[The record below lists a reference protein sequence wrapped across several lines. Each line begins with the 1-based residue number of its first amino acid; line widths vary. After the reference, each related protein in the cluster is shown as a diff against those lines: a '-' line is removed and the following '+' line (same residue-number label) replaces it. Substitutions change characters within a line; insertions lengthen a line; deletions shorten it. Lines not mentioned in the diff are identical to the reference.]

1 MRLSDIMRLKNL
13 KFGYPKKEV
22 LKDINL
28 TISNNELVCLLGVNG
43 AGKSTLL
50 KSILGIL
57 KIQSGEIYIHAEGDD
72 KNSLKRI
79 HSPRK
84 HTDEDDDFLP
94 NLTTVYGMALLL
106 WGLIVTAVSESQ
118 SISSFAP
125 AFLGLPLLVS
135 GEMVKTPEA
144 DRKLWMY
151 IATTFGI
158 LGSLGGIGFFIVM
171 GDGLNYTS
179 SSMLM
184 MFVTGSAYT
193 AVCVRWFTAAKDAS
207 NDDNFDAMELA
218 QYMSYVPQS
227 VKSSFSIDVY
237 DAIMLG
243 RRPYIGWNISPMDRE
258 IVSKTIEFLNLEEF
272 AFRKLNQLSGGERQR
287 VIIGKAIAQSPR
299 LFLLDEPTSDLDLK
313 NQIQIMKKMKFL
325 VSNSKVPKSALVA
338 IHDINMAARFA
349 DRILLMSEGKIIADG
364 TPREVLTPENIQ
376 KVFGVT
382 ADVVNSEEGDRF
394 WVHVRDE
401 VDGKTED
408 DNLIWE
414 QINEDTE
421 G

>member
-1 MRLSDIMRLKNL
+1 VMRLSDIMRLKNL

-50 KSILGIL
+50 KCILGIL
-57 KIQSGEIYIHAEGDD
+57 KIQSGEIWIDADGGDGNTS
-72 KNSLKRI
+72 KNI
-79 HSPRK
+79 HS
-84 HTDEDDDFLP
+84 
-94 NLTTVYGMALLL
+94 NG
-106 WGLIVTAVSESQ
+106 
-118 SISSFAP
+118 
-125 AFLGLPLLVS
+125 
-135 GEMVKTPEA
+135 
-144 DRKLWMY
+144 
-151 IATTFGI
+151 
-158 LGSLGGIGFFIVM
+158 
-171 GDGLNYTS
+171 NY
-179 SSMLM
+179 
-184 MFVTGSAYT
+184 
-193 AVCVRWFTAAKDAS
+193 
-207 NDDNFDAMELA
+207 DAMQLA
-218 QYMSYVPQS
+218 RYMSYVPQS

-349 DRILLMSEGKIIADG
+349 DRILLMSEGRIIADG
-364 TPREVLTPENIQ
+364 PPREVLTPENIQ

-394 WVHVRDE
+394 WVHVKDE

-408 DNLIWE
+408 DNLFWE

>member
-50 KSILGIL
+50 KCILGIL
-57 KIQSGEIYIHAEGDD
+57 KIQSGEIWIDADGGDGNTS
-72 KNSLKRI
+72 KNI
-79 HSPRK
+79 HS
-84 HTDEDDDFLP
+84 
-94 NLTTVYGMALLL
+94 NG
-106 WGLIVTAVSESQ
+106 
-118 SISSFAP
+118 
-125 AFLGLPLLVS
+125 
-135 GEMVKTPEA
+135 
-144 DRKLWMY
+144 
-151 IATTFGI
+151 
-158 LGSLGGIGFFIVM
+158 
-171 GDGLNYTS
+171 NY
-179 SSMLM
+179 
-184 MFVTGSAYT
+184 
-193 AVCVRWFTAAKDAS
+193 
-207 NDDNFDAMELA
+207 DAMQLA
-218 QYMSYVPQS
+218 RYMSYVPQS

-364 TPREVLTPENIQ
+364 TAREVLTPENIQ

-414 QINEDTE
+414 QINEDIE